1 MKEVMDFCLYILQK
15 IVASL
20 FALNLGG
27 YSFGQFLVAVLVVSV
42 FISCLVVSFK
52 RGSGSPASLTRPT
65 RPHQRGDS
73 GSGSGDAS

>member
-20 FALNLGG
+20 FALDLGG

-52 RGSGSPASLTRPT
+52 RGSGSPASLARPT
-65 RPHQRGDS
+65 RPHRRGDS